1 MVERRAMCRK
11 CGDWGFVL
19 FQIVMEKPED
29 GYLDIWFSL
38 HLILNILL
46 SLWSKYLKN
55 CKQTTRTQRK
65 KKSHLPCEIGDRTIS
80 SRELIVV
87 VGSS

>member
-65 KKSHLPCEIGDRTIS
+65 KNPTFHVK
-80 SRELIVV
+80 
-87 VGSS
+87 